1 MNAVEQCAI
10 RVKDIY
16 NTFDGSHDFLHIE
29 RVLANARQ
37 ILKTEVD
44 ANQLVIELA
53 VLLHDVSDP
62 KYSQDKQQEQ
72 TILNELPI
80 TEEERV
86 AVKQT
91 IAAVSYRGGHELEA
105 TTIEMKIVRDADRL
119 DAIGAIGIARAFTF
133 GGAKDRP
140 LYDDVLNVQSYEDEA
155 AYRQAKGGTITHFY
169 EKLLHLK
176 ELMTTS
182 EGRKIAEGRHAFM
195 LQFLDQFKQEREGQL

>member
-1 MNAVEQCAI
+1 MNPVEQCTM

-16 NTFDGSHDFLHIE
+16 NAFDGSHDFLHIE

-37 ILKTEVD
+37 ILKTE
-44 ANQLVIELA
+44 ANANVQVVELA

-62 KYSQDKQQEQ
+62 KYSQDKRQEQ
-72 TILNELPI
+72 TILNELSI
-80 TEEERV
+80 TDAERL
-86 AVKQT
+86 AITQT

-133 GGAKDRP
+133 GGAKNRP
-140 LYDDVLNVQSYEDEA
+140 LYDDVLHVTQYENEE

-195 LQFLDQFKQEREGQL
+195 VQFLEQFKQEREGQL

>member
-1 MNAVEQCAI
+1 MNAVEQCTM

-195 LQFLDQFKQEREGQL
+195 VQFLDQFKQEREGQL